1 MPPVEE
7 SVVTMA
13 QMMEMMRTLQ
23 ENVEASRAEQ
33 AKMHEDLVT
42 SQARNEEL
50 SKVNEELRQALHE

>member
-1 MPPVEE
+1 VPPVEE